1 MNNNRKITKN
11 ILHLM
16 KENILS
22 ALIVAVAVVLVLYF
36 NMPEIKLENLLLPA
50 ISGVLLIL
58 LFSAVVTQV
67 VKKIALPVDENEK
80 YFSNVIDFSVDGIL
94 TTDFKGTI
102 ITSNHSLEN
111 MFGYKKDEI
120 LNKNIDSIF
129 PGIINELYLKDES
142 EKKQNIIR
150 EIKGIKKDKKK
161 LLVRIAVASTL
172 QDNNRIY
179 VFNVQDISISKHTE
193 EALRQNKIELENS
206 NKEKE
211 KARKAAL
218 SIMQDADIQRKK
230 AEDALTEL
238 RISTEQLKKLSRAI
252 EHSPTTVLITD
263 KQGNIEYVNPSFTKT
278 TGYTIKETIGN
289 NLDFLKSNFHDDEF
303 YKNLWDTIESGNVW
317 FGEFKNRRKDG
328 SFYWESASISPIKNS
343 KNEITHYVSVK
354 EDITQR
360 KQMEIELKKSKEL
373 AEAATVA
380 KSQFLATMSHEIRT
394 PMNAIIGLSHLVLK
408 TKLDKKQLNYL
419 IKIDQSAHSL
429 LGIINDILDFS
440 KIEAGKLT
448 IENIDFDLEQVI
460 STVSNL
466 VSQKAQEKNLEFA
479 IHISPDVPL
488 NLIGDPL
495 RIGQVITNFCS
506 NAVKFTTEGE
516 VVVSIKL
523 TEKSN
528 GFADLEYCVKD
539 TGIGLSNDQKE
550 NLFKAFQQADNSTT
564 RKYGGTGLG
573 LAISKRLVELMG
585 GRIWFES
592 ELGKGSSFYFSG
604 KYEILEK
611 QKQKILVP
619 SVDLRGMKVLVC
631 DDNESSRIILT
642 EALEVFTFRVTTVSS
657 GEEALME
664 LENSADDPYKLVL
677 MDWKMP
683 GMDGIETSIKIKSN
697 SNISIPLILM
707 VTAFGNNDI
716 YEKAKNAGVEGY
728 LTKPITYS
736 SLFDSIMELFG
747 KIVDKSAIIPQKGE
761 KYKNEIALYKNINLL
776 LVEDNEI
783 NQQVAT
789 ELFESAGFTVEVAIN
804 GEEAVELVKDS
815 GNPSKYDIVI
825 MDLQM
830 PVMDGYT
837 ACREIKKIEEY
848 KNLPV
853 VAMTADAMEG
863 VKEKCHEAG
872 MEGYIAKPI
881 ELDEILGVIVKLLKE
896 NKKPDQVI
904 TEVEDVHKNI
914 ELSELTKLSQFSVK
928 DGLRR
933 VAGNVKLYT
942 KFLVRFK
949 EMLIDFPKEFE
960 ELLVEENEESAHR
973 LVHTLKGVAAN
984 IGCKEIQNASALI
997 EKYFKAENKN
1007 SEELK
1012 YNLEIFKEKSTIVLD
1027 DLNKLEIDKKFE
1039 MFH

>member
-67 VKKIALPVDENEK
+67 VKKIALPVDKNEK

-102 ITSNHSLEN
+102 ITSNDSLEN

-150 EIKGIKKDKKK
+150 EIKGIKKDKEK

-218 SIMQDADIQRKK
+218 SIMQDADIQRRK

-317 FGEFKNRRKDG
+317 FGEFKNRRKNG
-328 SFYWESASISPIKNS
+328 SFYWESASISPIKNN
-343 KNEITHYVSVK
+343 KNEVTHYVSVK

-373 AEAATVA
+373 AETATVA

-657 GEEALME
+657 GQEALME

-697 SNISIPLILM
+697 SNTSIPLILM

-960 ELLVEENEESAHR
+960 ELLVEENDESAHR

-1039 MFH
+1039 MLH